1 MKKLLLVVA
10 VALAVLA
17 VACSKEKS
25 CRCSVVGK
33 QSVRIVNI
41 KSGDCSSL
49 NTASYYD
56 RLDTV
61 HVDSILCTDYPFGA
75 DSLIVEQ

>member
-1 MKKLLLVVA
+1 MKKVLIVVGVA
-10 VALAVLA
+10 VAVLA
-17 VACSKEKS
+17 VACNKEKS

-33 QSVRIVNI
+33 QVVRVVNI
-41 KSGDCSSL
+41 KSGDCRDL

-56 RLDTV
+56 QLDTL